1 MRNRG
6 GALTFGAKIVKAQSC
21 LNRAVDNVL
30 GLQCASLV
38 KKIPLVVV
46 FAAVFAG
53 CIEEKVVVEQVEE
66 MEESVEGVLPAIA
79 QQFWH
84 FLVEE
89 LTQRLT
95 SSTDWYI

>member
-1 MRNRG
+1 VRNRG
-6 GALTFGAKIVKAQSC
+6 GALAFGAKIVKTQSC

-46 FAAVFAG
+46 FAAFAG
-53 CIEEKVVVEQVEE
+53 RIEEKVVVEQVEE
-66 MEESVEGVLPAIA
+66 MEESVEGVLPAVA

-89 LTQRLT
+89 LAQRLT